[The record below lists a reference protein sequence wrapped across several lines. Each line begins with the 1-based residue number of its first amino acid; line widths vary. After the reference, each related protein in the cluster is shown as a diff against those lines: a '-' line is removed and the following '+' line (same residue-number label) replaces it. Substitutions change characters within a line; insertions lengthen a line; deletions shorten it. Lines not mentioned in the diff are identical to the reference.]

1 MHAYAKEV
9 ESKAKV
15 EKENRIDSLRNYY
28 MDQLA
33 LLEEEL
39 NERARTSKMQDKVGR
54 SPVQASLGWG
64 VDARNEE

>member
-1 MHAYAKEV
+1 MHTYAKEV

-39 NERARTSKMQDKVGR
+39 NERARTSKMQDKVGWP
-54 SPVQASLGWG
+54 PVRAGL
-64 VDARNEE
+64 V